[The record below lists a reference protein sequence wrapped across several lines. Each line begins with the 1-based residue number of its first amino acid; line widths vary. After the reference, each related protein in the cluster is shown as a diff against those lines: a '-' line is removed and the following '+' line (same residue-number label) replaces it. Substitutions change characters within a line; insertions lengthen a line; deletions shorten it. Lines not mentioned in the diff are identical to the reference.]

1 MKIRYKE
8 ESDYGQDILELIGMC
23 VSLQDP
29 EKEYTLKELHEAL
42 AHIRGRCNRI
52 EMCVADRM
60 RREKYLGME

>member
-29 EKEYTLKELHEAL
+29 EKEYTLKELREAL

-52 EMCVADRM
+52 EMYVADRM